1 MTELLE
7 PLRSTNLRDVFVA
20 RLEDLILSGALP
32 IGERL
37 PPERTLAERL
47 GVSRPVVHEGLV
59 ELAARGLV
67 TMKPRV
73 GTVVNDYRRQGSL
86 ALLGSLVNH
95 AHGDFAP
102 PLLEGLLGL
111 RRLVQSDAARL
122 AALNRTA
129 DDQKALDTVT
139 AKEAESDRRDVDAVV
154 GLDIAFHH
162 GVALASGNPVYP
174 MLIRS
179 FEPAERNLA
188 SRFFVEPTVAADVFD
203 RHRQIVAA
211 IAERNAVRAAALMEE
226 LLDRGRETLM
236 SILARRPPRS

>member
-1 MTELLE
+1 MMDLLE
-7 PLRSTNLRDVFVA
+7 PLRSTNLRDVFVE
-20 RLEDLILSGALP
+20 RLEGLILSGALP

-37 PPERTLAERL
+37 PPERALAERL

-67 TMKPRV
+67 TMRPRV

-102 PLLEGLLGL
+102 PLLDGMLGL
-111 RRLVQSDAARL
+111 RRLVQGDAVRL
-122 AALNRTA
+122 ATLNRSAGDLA
-129 DDQKALDTVT
+129 DLDAIV
-139 AKEAESDRRDVDAVV
+139 AREARVDHGDVDAVV
-154 GLDIAFHH
+154 ELDLAFHH
-162 GVALASGNPVYP
+162 AVALASGNPVYP
-174 MLIRS
+174 MLVRS

-188 SRFFVEPTVAADVFD
+188 SRFFAEPAVAADVFA
-203 RHRQIVAA
+203 RHRRIVAA
-211 IAERNAVRAAALMEE
+211 ITTRNAPEAVALMEE

-236 SILARRPPRS
+236 GILARRHARS

>member
-7 PLRSTNLRDVFVA
+7 PLRSTKLRDVFVA
-20 RLEDLILSGALP
+20 RLEDLILSGGLP

-67 TMKPRV
+67 TMKPRL

-102 PLLEGLLGL
+102 SLLEGLLGL

-122 AALNRTA
+122 AALHRTA
-129 DDQKALDTVT
+129 DDQQALDAVT
-139 AKEAESDRRDVDAVV
+139 AKEAESDPRDVDAVV

-188 SRFFVEPTVAADVFD
+188 SRFFAEPTVAPDVFD
-203 RHRQIVAA
+203 RHRRIVAA

-236 SILARRPPRS
+236 RILARRPPRS

>member
-1 MTELLE
+1 MMDLLE
-7 PLRSTNLRDVFVA
+7 PLRSTNLRDVFVE
-20 RLEDLILSGALP
+20 RLEGLILSGALP

-37 PPERTLAERL
+37 PPERALAERL

-67 TMKPRV
+67 TMRPRV

-86 ALLGSLVNH
+86 TLLGSLVNH

-102 PLLEGLLGL
+102 PLLEGMLGL

-122 AALNRTA
+122 AALNRSAA
-129 DDQKALDTVT
+129 DLAELDAIVARE
-139 AKEAESDRRDVDAVV
+139 AKVDHGDVDAVV
-154 GLDIAFHH
+154 GLDLAFHH
-162 GVALASGNPVYP
+162 LVALASGNPAYP
-174 MLIRS
+174 MLVRS

-188 SRFFVEPTVAADVFD
+188 SQFFAEPTVAVDVFT
-203 RHRQIVAA
+203 RHRRIVTA
-211 IAERNAVRAAALMEE
+211 ITARNAPEAVALMEE

-236 SILARRPPRS
+236 GILARRHARS